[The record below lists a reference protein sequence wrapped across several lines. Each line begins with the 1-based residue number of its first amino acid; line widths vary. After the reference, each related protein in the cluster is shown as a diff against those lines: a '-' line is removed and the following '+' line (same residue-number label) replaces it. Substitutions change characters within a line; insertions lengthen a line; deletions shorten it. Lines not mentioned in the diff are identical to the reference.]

1 MLLVLAVAALAQKT
15 ALPVPVAERTILL
28 GAMSSW
34 EVHIAK
40 TPSMAAH
47 LPALK
52 TLETRMKQAKDLETF
67 RIVQADYEKWRQQR
81 ASEMAPGG
89 YAAYLP
95 GSELALAQAGA
106 FEDLAVARR
115 RAVDA
120 QEVKKIDGLRQKVA
134 LASDPKS
141 VDHLF
146 DNAGRYRAMPVASA
160 GSAFSNLVYTGFKSQ
175 VNTAQTSLGSPK
187 DIGDRAAQVPPPTMV
202 SGRQEPSYKKL
213 VAYLTDVAH
222 RSGLYQKLVG
232 LGVDP
237 LPFMLALVKS
247 ESNFQQRAVSPAA
260 AYGYMQ
266 VLVPTAKGVLAKNKA
281 FYQEMTGEKLN
292 TGAISGQSL
301 LDNWK
306 MNVIAGTLFL
316 KEQVERF
323 DGLVEKLP
331 TAEQQGKMLINLI
344 ASAYNAGPGAVAA
357 YLTGQRPSQ
366 VSAAELRGIED
377 NAQAQQKV
385 AAATAEKSVVPYRE
399 TRGYVAKIQ
408 NWYETWRTSWSSWAD
423 LRGASTPAA

>member
-1 MLLVLAVAALAQKT
+1 MLLVLAVAALAQKQV
-15 ALPVPVAERTILL
+15 LPVPVAERTILL

-34 EVHIAK
+34 ETYIGK
-40 TPSMAAH
+40 NPWMAAK
-47 LPALK
+47 LPELK
-52 TLETRMKQAKDLETF
+52 TLETRMKDAKDLETF
-67 RIVQADYEKWRQQR
+67 RVVQADYEKWRQQR
-81 ASEMAPGG
+81 AAEMAPGG

-95 GSELALAQAGA
+95 GSELAIAQADA

-115 RAVDA
+115 RTVDA
-120 QEVKKIDGLRQKVA
+120 QEIKKIDGLRQKVA
-134 LASDPKS
+134 LASNPNT
-141 VDHLF
+141 VNQLF
-146 DNAGRYRAMPVASA
+146 DNAGRYRAMQVVDASSPFA
-160 GSAFSNLVYTGFKSQ
+160 NFVYTRQTAKTDVSQ
-175 VNTAQTSLGSPK
+175 GSPK
-187 DIGDRAAQVPPPTMV
+187 DIGERAAQVPPPTMV
-202 SGRQEPSYKKL
+202 SGRQEGSYKKL
-213 VAYLTDVAH
+213 VAYLTDVSH
-222 RSGLYQKLVG
+222 KSGLYQKLVS
-232 LGVDP
+232 LGIDP

-247 ESNFQQRAVSPAA
+247 ESNFQQRVVSPAA

-266 VLVPTAKGVLAKNKA
+266 VLVPTAKGVLSKNKG
-281 FYQEMTGEKLN
+281 FYQEMTGEKL
-292 TGAISGQSL
+292 GAVTGQSL

-323 DGLVEKLP
+323 DGLVAELP
-331 TAEQQGKMLINLI
+331 TREQQGKMLINLI

-377 NAQAQQKV
+377 NEKAQQKV
-385 AAATAEKSVVPYRE
+385 AAATAEKSVVPYKE

-423 LRGASTPAA
+423 LRGASAPAA